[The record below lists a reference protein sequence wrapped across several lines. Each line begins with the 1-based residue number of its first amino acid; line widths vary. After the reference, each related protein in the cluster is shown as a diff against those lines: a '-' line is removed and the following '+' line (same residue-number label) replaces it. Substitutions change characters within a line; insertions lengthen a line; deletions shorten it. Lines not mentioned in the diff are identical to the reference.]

1 MIHLD
6 APKKFDNAA
15 CRYMDLKIIYT
26 YLYIFLI
33 IFSSN
38 KTMELKSSKN
48 KPPIGAII
56 VAKLV
61 NPNIIV
67 KWEAET
73 QMDIGDGVQ
82 LRTCPSIARYL
93 ARSKSHLNLYG
104 GDNIEKNTEIDH
116 WLTFT
121 LGSLSNTA
129 DFKKALEYLES
140 ILAPVTF
147 LVGDSI
153 SIADYVVF
161 GTLYAS
167 GFWMVSLH
175 FVDF

>member
-1 MIHLD
+1 
-6 APKKFDNAA
+6 
-15 CRYMDLKIIYT
+15 
-26 YLYIFLI
+26 
-33 IFSSN
+33 
-38 KTMELKSSKN
+38 MELKSSKN

-61 NPNIIV
+61 NPNITV

>member
-1 MIHLD
+1 MSIKELQAEAFQDLWNLETLILTKNGIPKIKSDTFRNLPSLEKLKLDDNLIERLERRSFADLFALKELHL
-6 APKKFDNAA
+6 
-15 CRYMDLKIIYT
+15 
-26 YLYIFLI
+26 
-33 IFSSN
+33 
-38 KTMELKSSKN
+38 EQ
-48 KPPIGAII
+48 
-56 VAKLV
+56 
-61 NPNIIV
+61 NIIKTASEFV
-67 KWEAET
+67 W
-73 QMDIGDGVQ
+73 
-82 LRTCPSIARYL
+82 R
-93 ARSKSHLNLYG
+93 
-104 GDNIEKNTEIDH
+104 DNIEKNTEIDH